1 MSLVDDDTSNLLE
14 LTPINSNQNV
24 QKTILNSTITTVDGS
39 VNVILKT
46 LIKQQAA
53 MSSNIDKFRN
63 TSCVQLK
70 NLT

>member
-46 LIKQQAA
+46 LIQQQAA

-63 TSCVQLK
+63 TFCVQLK

>member
-14 LTPINSNQNV
+14 LTPINSNYNV

-46 LIKQQAA
+46 LIQQQAA

-63 TSCVQLK
+63 TFCVQLK